1 MNVRGIAPLSCKNR
15 RSTDKQPMNPAKATH
30 IAAQAEEIEPTSRL
44 VPDPLRGARSRRLL
58 ILGIAL
64 LAAWI
69 AIVALSAIQEISAD
83 LEEIRA
89 RFALPSYSKT

>member
-1 MNVRGIAPLSCKNR
+1 
-15 RSTDKQPMNPAKATH
+15 MNPATAIH
-30 IAAQAEEIEPTSRL
+30 IAAQAEELEPTSRPA
-44 VPDPLRGARSRRLL
+44 PDPLRGVTSRRLL

-69 AIVALSAIQEISAD
+69 AIVALSSIKEINAD

>member
-1 MNVRGIAPLSCKNR
+1 
-15 RSTDKQPMNPAKATH
+15 MNPATPTH
-30 IAAQAEEIEPTSRL
+30 IAAQAEEIEPTSKAA
-44 VPDPLRGARSRRLL
+44 PDPLRGARSHRLL

-69 AIVALSAIQEISAD
+69 AIVALSSIQEINAD

>member
-1 MNVRGIAPLSCKNR
+1 
-15 RSTDKQPMNPAKATH
+15 MNPATATH
-30 IAAQAEEIEPTSRL
+30 IAAQAEELEPTSRPA
-44 VPDPLRGARSRRLL
+44 PDLLRCARSRRLL

-69 AIVALSAIQEISAD
+69 AIVALSSIQEINAD

-89 RFALPSYSKT
+89 RFSLPTYSKP